1 MFRTRASFQL
11 GLKSIL
17 YLFLALDFN
26 EKVSSLSYSEIEFGC
41 RFPTLNNYSYNITKG
56 DNKENPVWSNLAMK
70 SYAVDNFENIE
81 KPLKNLFSEAS
92 IQNELSLFTE

>member
-17 YLFLALDFN
+17 YLFLACAFN
-26 EKVSSLSYSEIEFGC
+26 EKVSSTPQFGFGC
-41 RFPTLNNYSYNITKG
+41 SFANDEYNYYTYLYRYK
-56 DNKENPVWSNLAMK
+56 KTPPVWSQLAMK